1 MLSQCPVPSITKNI
15 FSYLMALGQQPLI
28 ALQIQIFHY
37 ILKYILKST
46 ETFFISKLLIL
57 MPKNTNKTK
66 QTEKKI
72 NRTTDSLIEKY

>member
-15 FSYLMALGQQPLI
+15 FSYLMALGQQPLT

-37 ILKYILKST
+37 VLKYT